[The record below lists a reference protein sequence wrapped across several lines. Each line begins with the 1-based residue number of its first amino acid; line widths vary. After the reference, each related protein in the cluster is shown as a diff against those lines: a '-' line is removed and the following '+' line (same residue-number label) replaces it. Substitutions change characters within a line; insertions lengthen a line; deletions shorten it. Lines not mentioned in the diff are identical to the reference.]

1 MQCLRIPALILAV
14 LLIVPV
20 ARAADVAAL
29 TASMQARYESLESFS
44 ASFSQQLFNGSSK
57 ETQLRKGTIAFRQPG
72 LIRWETVEPE
82 PELLVV
88 GAQEVWSHFPL
99 EKAAYKYTV
108 KQVLSSKTVLRFIS
122 GKANVQ
128 EDFWVTSQGRED
140 GLEKLELIPKEPEPE
155 MVQAHL
161 WLTPEYSMLQKVQI
175 IDFFGN
181 ENTVT
186 LTGIVMNPDLA
197 DSAFRFTPPPGT
209 QIYDNTKD

>member
-1 MQCLRIPALILAV
+1 MHLIRIPALILGI
-14 LLIVPV
+14 LLMVPV

-44 ASFSQQLFNGSSK
+44 AAFNQEMLNAASK
-57 ETQLRKGTIAFRQPG
+57 ETQLRKGTIVFRQPG
-72 LIRWETVEPE
+72 LIRWETTEPE

-88 GAQEVWSHFPL
+88 GSQEVWSHFPL

-108 KQVLSSKTVLRFIS
+108 AQVLSSKTVLRFIS
-122 GKANVQ
+122 GKANLQ
-128 EDFWVTSQGRED
+128 DDFWVTSLGREE

-155 MVQAHL
+155 MVQAYL
-161 WLTPEYSMLQKVQI
+161 WLTPQHSLLQKVQI
-175 IDFFGN
+175 RDFFGN

-186 LTGIVMNPDLA
+186 LTGIVMNPDLP
-197 DSAFRFTPPPGT
+197 DSAFRFAPPPET